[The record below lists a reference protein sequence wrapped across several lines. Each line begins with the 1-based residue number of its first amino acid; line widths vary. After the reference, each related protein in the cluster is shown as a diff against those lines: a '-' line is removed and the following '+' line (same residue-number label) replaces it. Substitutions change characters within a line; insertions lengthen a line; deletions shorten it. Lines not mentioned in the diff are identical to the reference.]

1 MLRACRRCL
10 TSTMPLKRQQGLDFL
25 IIWLIL
31 MFTCRLNHIIVVSAR
46 ELRQDIELMG
56 YHIPA
61 NVTYKKN
68 VQSIYNPFF
77 DRQQCFI
84 HTQLGKICAKI
95 QSGSILIAGAE
106 MMSTNH
112 THSVSYLLDLGQ
124 EAASV

>member
-10 TSTMPLKRQQGLDFL
+10 TSTMPLKRQQGLDL
-25 IIWLIL
+25 VIVRLIL
-31 MFTCRLNHIIVVSAR
+31 MFTCRLNYIIGGSAR
-46 ELRQDIELMG
+46 DLQQDIELMG

-68 VQSIYNPFF
+68 VQFIYNLFF
-77 DRQQCFI
+77 DRQLCFI
-84 HTQLGKICAKI
+84 HSQLGKICAKI
-95 QSGSILIAGAE
+95 QRGSILIAGAE

-112 THSVSYLLDLGQ
+112 THSVSYLSDLGQ